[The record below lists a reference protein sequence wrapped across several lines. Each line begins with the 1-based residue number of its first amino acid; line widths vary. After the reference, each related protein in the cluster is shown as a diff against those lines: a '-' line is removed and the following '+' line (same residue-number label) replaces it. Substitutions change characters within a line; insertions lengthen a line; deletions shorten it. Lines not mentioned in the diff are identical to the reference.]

1 VYLVHLAD
9 KVVDLVL
16 AVTKVTTLDE
26 VLELARAEATSG
38 VAELERP
45 QEVGGLLEVGADSVD
60 LVDEILNADNAVLAE
75 VLLDDGV
82 VGDGN
87 TLLVD
92 LAVSTL
98 VDELLDA
105 LEVGVT
111 VGNPRLDNLDHLH
124 GGLGD
129 ANEDTV
135 VDLNQT
141 EQLEDLARLGG
152 NLVDTLDAHNED
164 ELLLGRD
171 VEVAL
176 LLGNAVEA
184 DLLALRITVLLD
196 VFLSTLEDGGTL
208 LLVGLL
214 LVLNLGGLFGT
225 SLLLRLAL
233 LEKGLRDEDLVL
245 GGNAM
250 YKSYIST

>member
-26 VLELARAEATSG
+26 VLELAGAEATSG